1 MTPHSTP
8 VPEGASNRCN
18 SITTTPCYS
27 GSLISLRA
35 RIETLVRVSSPE
47 EVADRGAEIDPRQV
61 GLDRKT
67 VDAIWQACTGA
78 YRTGLYPALAL
89 CVRRRGQV
97 VLDRSLGHLRGNAP
111 HDPPD
116 AHRVVAK
123 ASSLFN
129 LFSASKMVTAMLVHL
144 CDQRGLLHLD
154 DPVALYLPEFGQH
167 GKDRTTIRHVL
178 THRAG
183 IPHIPPQFADVG
195 LLERPHEILALL
207 SSQKPRWRPGR
218 RLAYHAL
225 TGGFV
230 LGAIV
235 ERVTGKPL
243 RSFMCDEILAP
254 LGFDGFNFGVPA
266 ARLPEVA
273 VNAFTGP
280 PVLPPVSQIMR
291 RVLSVDFVE
300 AVRVSND
307 PRFLTSV
314 VPAGNIVS
322 TANEA
327 SRFMQLLL
335 DGGTLDGVRVFETR
349 TIERAIAEQTYYEL
363 DLTLGAPIRYSM
375 GFMLGA
381 RLASLYGLRT
391 QSAFGHVGFT
401 NVFVYADPSRDVAV
415 ALMTS
420 GKPALSVGLARTLM
434 IMQTIAHRIPRD
446 GRGPLRKRR

>member
-1 MTPHSTP
+1 MIR
-8 VPEGASNRCN
+8 AM
-18 SITTTPCYS
+18 
-27 GSLISLRA
+27 SLRSHF
-35 RIETLVRVSSPE
+35 ETLVRTVPPHQVS
-47 EVADRGAEIDPRQV
+47 DRAFEIDPREV
-61 GLDRKT
+61 GLDRKII
-67 VDAIWQACTGA
+67 DAIWQQAMAA

-89 CVRRRGQV
+89 CIRRRGKV
-97 VLDRSLGHLRGNAP
+97 VLDRSIGHVSGNAP

-116 AHRVVAK
+116 VHKVVATPQT
-123 ASSLFN
+123 LFN
-129 LFSASKMVTAMLVHL
+129 MFSASKMVTAMLVHL

-154 DPVALYLPEFGQH
+154 DPVAHYLPEFGEH
-167 GKDRTTIRHVL
+167 GKGRITIRHVL

-195 LLERPHEILALL
+195 LLERPDEILSLL
-207 SSQKPRWRPGR
+207 SRQKPLWRAGQ

-230 LGAIV
+230 LGAVV
-235 ERVTGKPL
+235 EKVTGKPL
-243 RSFMCDEILAP
+243 RQFIYDEILGP
-254 LGFDGFNFGVPA
+254 LKFDAFNFGVPV

-280 PVLPPVSQIMR
+280 PVLPPLSQVLKRM
-291 RVLSVDFVE
+291 LSVHFVE

-335 DGGTLDGVRVFETR
+335 DGGELDGVRVFETR
-349 TIERAIAEQTYYEL
+349 TIERAVAEQTFFEL
-363 DLTLGAPIRYSM
+363 DLTMGAPIRYSM
-375 GFMLGA
+375 GFILGA
-381 RLASLYGLRT
+381 RVASPYGLNTPR
-391 QSAFGHVGFT
+391 AFGHLGFT
-401 NVFVYADPSRDVAV
+401 NVFVYADPSRDIAV

-420 GKPALSVGLARTLM
+420 GKPALSIGIARTLL
-434 IMQTIAHRIPRD
+434 IMQTIARRIPRD
-446 GRGPLRKRR
+446 GTGPLRH

>member
-1 MTPHSTP
+1 
-8 VPEGASNRCN
+8 VR
-18 SITTTPCYS
+18 
-27 GSLISLRA
+27 SLRE
-35 RIETLVRVSSPE
+35 RVETLVRVSPPE
-47 EVADRGAEIDPRQV
+47 EVADRGAEVDPRAV

-67 VDAIWQACTGA
+67 IDAIWRACVAT

-89 CVRRRGQV
+89 CIRRRGQV
-97 VLDRSLGHLRGNAP
+97 IFDRSLGHTRGNAP
-111 HDPPD
+111 FDPVD
-116 AHRVVAK
+116 AHRVT
-123 ASSLFN
+123 ASPRTLFN

-144 CDQRGLLHLD
+144 CDQRGLVHLD
-154 DPVALYLPEFGQH
+154 DPVAHYLPEFGQH
-167 GKDRTTIRHVL
+167 GKDRISLRHVL

-195 LLERPHEILALL
+195 LLERPQEILALL
-207 SSQKPRWRPGR
+207 SRQKPRWRAGH

-230 LGAIV
+230 LGAVV
-235 ERVTGKPL
+235 ERVMGKPL
-243 RSFMCDEILAP
+243 RQVMRDEILGP
-254 LGFDGFNFGVPA
+254 LGFDAFDFGVPP
-266 ARLPEVA
+266 ARLGEVA

-280 PVLPPVSQIMR
+280 PVLPPMSQLLK
-291 RVLSVDFVE
+291 RVLSVEFVE

-335 DGGTLDGVRVFETR
+335 DGGTLDGYRVFETR
-349 TIERAIAEQTYYEL
+349 TIERAIAEQTYFEL
-363 DLTLGAPIRYSM
+363 DLTIGVPIRYSM
-375 GFMLGA
+375 GFMLGG
-381 RLASLYGLRT
+381 RIASLYGLRT
-391 QSAFGHVGFT
+391 QRAFGHVGFT

-420 GKPALSVGLARTLM
+420 GKPALSPGITRTLW
-434 IMQTIAHRIPRD
+434 ILQTIASRVPRD
-446 GRGPLRKRR
+446 GSGPLRRR

>member
-1 MTPHSTP
+1 M
-8 VPEGASNRCN
+8 
-18 SITTTPCYS
+18 
-27 GSLISLRA
+27 SLRS
-35 RIETLVRVSSPE
+35 RIETLVRVAPPE
-47 EVADRGAEIDPRQV
+47 EVADRGIEVDPREV

-67 VDAIWQACTGA
+67 IDQIWRACTA
-78 YRTGLYPALAL
+78 TYRTGLYPALAL
-89 CVRRRGQV
+89 CIRRRGKV
-97 VLDRSLGHLRGNAP
+97 VFDRSLGHVRGNAP
-111 HDPPD
+111 HDAPD
-116 AHRVVAK
+116 AHRVK
-123 ASSLFN
+123 ATPTTLFN

-154 DPVALYLPEFGQH
+154 DPVALYIPEFGQH
-167 GKDRTTIRHVL
+167 DKDRITIRHVL

-183 IPHIPPQFADVG
+183 IPNIPFEFADVG
-195 LLERPHEILALL
+195 LLERPNEILALL
-207 SSQKPRWRPGR
+207 ANQKPRWRAGR

-235 ERVTGKPL
+235 ERVTGRSL
-243 RSFMCDEILAP
+243 RDVMRDEVLAP
-254 LGFDGFNFGVPA
+254 LRFDAFNFGVPA

-280 PVLPPVSQIMR
+280 PVLPPLSGLLR
-291 RVLSVDFVE
+291 RALSVDFVE

-335 DGGTLDGVRVFETR
+335 DGGILDGVRVFETR
-349 TIERAIAEQTYYEL
+349 TIQRAVAEQTYFEI

-375 GFMLGA
+375 GFMLGG

-391 QSAFGHVGFT
+391 QRAFGHVGFT
-401 NVFVYADPSRDVAV
+401 NVFVYADPSRDIAV
-415 ALMTS
+415 SLMTS
-420 GKPALSVGLARTLM
+420 GKPALSPGLTRTLM
-434 IMQTIAHRIPRD
+434 IMQTIAHKVPRD
-446 GRGPLRKRR
+446 GTGPLRRH